1 MPLARKPF
9 AAQTPPPSRTVQG
22 PAGIRMGAAGMSKA
36 EVGVAAAAATE
47 EEEEEEEEE
56 GGPLIT
62 ARLLETQP
70 TSAFPV
76 VRGEGAAAGEAAA
89 AEATW
94 SCFEE
99 FFEVLRVEGEFFPP
113 LRALLGRPRCRE
125 LLPSIRELASSR

>member
-1 MPLARKPF
+1 
-9 AAQTPPPSRTVQG
+9 
-22 PAGIRMGAAGMSKA
+22 MSKA

-99 FFEVLRVEGEFFPP
+99 FFEVLRVEGEFVPP
-113 LRALLGRPRCRE
+113 LRALLGRPRCR
-125 LLPSIRELASSR
+125 